1 MRNNSRG
8 LLSAGQIKRT
18 GSQKGIVLF
27 ITLIV
32 LTAMMLV
39 TAAMI
44 RSTDTSL
51 LAVGNLSLR
60 QASQAQ
66 VNHAVERVIRDIS
79 AVVNGGNFANFSYIL
94 PNLLPQNDKGI
105 PNILQSGN
113 TPPVGQSLV
122 ITTADGF
129 TIYGVVER
137 MCSSAFTGDMN
148 TVPDPALCMVTGLAG
163 GSSPIAQ
170 RNDGE
175 VGVIGAGTINNG
187 PIFRVTVRVDG
198 PKSTTVYAQAFL
210 S

>member
-79 AVVNGGNFANFSYIL
+79 AVIDGENFTDYSYIL
-94 PNLLPQNDKGI
+94 PNLQPQNDKGI
-105 PNILQSGN
+105 PNILQNGN

-137 MCSSAFTGDMN
+137 MCSSDFEEDMN
-148 TVPDPALCMVTGLAG
+148 TAPDPALCMVTGSAG

-175 VGVIGAGTINNG
+175 VGVIGAGTING

>member
-79 AVVNGGNFANFSYIL
+79 AVINGGNFANFSYIL
-94 PNLLPQNDKGI
+94 PNLQPQNNKGI
-105 PNILQSGN
+105 PDILQSGSI
-113 TPPVGQSLV
+113 PPVGEALV
-122 ITTADGF
+122 ITAADGF
-129 TIYGVVER
+129 TIYSVVER
-137 MCSSAFTGDMN
+137 MCSSDFTGGMN
-148 TVPDPALCMVTGLAG
+148 AELNPALCMVTGVGAA
-163 GSSPIAQ
+163 PMAQ

-175 VGVIGAGTINNG
+175 VGAIGTRANG
-187 PIFRVTVRVDG
+187 PVFRVTVRVDG
-198 PKSTTVYAQAFL
+198 PRSTTVYAQVFL